1 MWAIRMDDRSKL
13 ERYLLI
19 FIYFRSVGGVGIQP
33 QNFHIDQAPAWKIRS
48 HSEQLLEVCFP
59 HLVVLFS
66 VQDRIPSLWEGR
78 AWRRRVGEA
87 AQHVI
92 NIPTEDLKKT
102 KQTKTHTTYLAC
114 TITHPCW
121 RSISKVFYG
130 WTHLVNSWKE
140 RKATIAPMR
149 WQGGVKDV
157 SSRTSLTLA
166 TCTIP

>member
-1 MWAIRMDDRSKL
+1 MDDRSKL

-19 FIYFRSVGGVGIQP
+19 FIHLQTDMDI
-33 QNFHIDQAPAWKIRS
+33 NFHICQALVWKIQN
-48 HSEQLLEVCFP
+48 HSEQLEEVCSP

-66 VQDRIPSLWEGR
+66 IQDRIPSLWEGW

-87 AQHVI
+87 AQHI
-92 NIPTEDLKKT
+92 IYIPAEDKKT
-102 KQTKTHTTYLAC
+102 KQNKKNTYHLSCLYYYPPLLKEYIQAV
-114 TITHPCW
+114 IY
-121 RSISKVFYG
+121 R